1 MAGHVD
7 RGRPFTILRQETE
20 GAGRREMPCQK
31 RSKDQAREVQKR
43 EHSQHG
49 RLVIRGPGGLQ
60 VWVWGSKDGI

>member
-1 MAGHVD
+1 
-7 RGRPFTILRQETE
+7 
-20 GAGRREMPCQK
+20 MPCQK

-60 VWVWGSKDGI
+60 VWVWGSQDGIQVLVIISGYQRGGCVSHREV